1 MFDMKK
7 VEIEWG
13 GKTLTLETGRV
24 ARQADGAVLA
34 TYGETVVLCAVTAA
48 RTVKEGQDFFP
59 LTVHYQEKFSA
70 AGRIPGGF
78 FKRER
83 GATEKETLTSRLI
96 DRPIRPLFPDG
107 FYNEINVIAQVLSYD
122 GETESDI
129 LAMIAASAALTVSG
143 VPFMG
148 PIAAARVGYK
158 DGEYQLNPS
167 MEEVAE
173 GQLDLIVAGTHDAVM
188 MVESE
193 ARELSE
199 EVMLG
204 AVMFAHRECKKVIE
218 AIISLAEKA
227 AKDPWELAAQAD
239 QAEVKQTLKHL
250 IGADLEAAYKITDKQ
265 KRQDAVNDARA
276 KAREAFDEQ
285 EPQAYMAALKLVKKL
300 EAEIVRGAILKTGKR
315 IDGRDTTQVR
325 PIEAIVGFLPRTH
338 GSALFTRG
346 ETQAICT
353 TTLGT
358 KDSEQMI
365 DGLTGLSYERFML
378 HYNFPPY
385 SVGEVG
391 RFGAPSRRDV
401 GHGKLAWRALK
412 GVLPAHEDFPY
423 TIRVLSDITESNG
436 SSSMATVCG
445 GSLSMMDAGVP
456 LKRPVSGIA
465 MGLILEGKDFAVLSD
480 ILGDE
485 DHLGDM
491 DFKVAGT
498 SEGITSLQMDIKIAG
513 ITEEIM
519 KAALA
524 QANEG
529 RAHILGEMAKALD
542 HSREELSAHAPR
554 IETMQI
560 AKDKIRDVIGTGGKI
575 IREIVATT
583 GAKVDIDD
591 EGVIKISSSDLSQI
605 EAARKWIAGIVEEA
619 EVGRIYEGK
628 VVNIVDFGAFVNFM
642 GGKDGLVHV
651 SEIRNERVESVRDVL
666 EEGQE
671 VKVKVLEIDPRG
683 KVRLSMRVVDQETG
697 AELEDTRP
705 PREGR
710 EDRGPRGD
718 RDRGPRRDGGDR
730 GRGPRRDGG
739 GRDRGPRREGGDRD
753 DRPRGE
759 ARGDRDDRP
768 RAEGDREDRPRS
780 DTDRDDRPKGERGGR
795 DDRGGDRPPR
805 SDRGRGRDRDGDDGE
820 APKFAP
826 AFLTRDDD

>member
-1 MFDMKK
+1 MFDVKT
-7 VEIEWG
+7 VEIELG
-13 GKTLTLETGRV
+13 GKTLKLETGRI

-48 RTVKEGQDFFP
+48 KSVKEGQDFFP

-96 DRPIRPLFPDG
+96 DRPVRPLFPEG
-107 FYNEINVIAQVLSYD
+107 FYNEINVIAQVLSFD
-122 GETESDI
+122 GESEPDMV
-129 LAMIAASAALTVSG
+129 AMIAASAALTLSG

-148 PIAAARVGYK
+148 PIGACRVGYQ

-167 MEEVAE
+167 MDQVKE
-173 GQLDLIVAGTHDAVM
+173 GELDLVVAATQDAVM

-193 ARELSE
+193 AKELSE
-199 EVMLG
+199 EIMLG
-204 AVMFAHRECKKVIE
+204 AVEFAHDACRQVVG
-218 AIISLAEKA
+218 AIIKLAEQA
-227 AKDPWELAAQAD
+227 AKEPWEMAAQAD
-239 QAEVKQTLKHL
+239 LSAAKQKLRDL
-250 IGADLEAAYKITDKQ
+250 IGSDIAAAYKLTDKSA
-265 KRQDAVNDARA
+265 RSNALNEARA
-276 KAREAFDEQ
+276 KAKAAFADAT
-285 EPQAYMAALKLVKKL
+285 PQDQMAANKLMKKL
-300 EAEIVRGAILKTGKR
+300 EAEIVRGAILKDGSR
-315 IDGRDTTQVR
+315 IDGRTTTQIR
-325 PIEAIVGFLPRTH
+325 PIEAMVGFLPRTH

-346 ETQAICT
+346 ETQSICT

-365 DGLTGLSYERFML
+365 DGLTGLSYENFML

-391 RFGAPSRRDV
+391 RFGAPGRREV
-401 GHGKLAWRALK
+401 GHGKLAWRALHP
-412 GVLPAHEDFPY
+412 VLPTKDEFPY

-465 MGLILEGKDFAVLSD
+465 MGLILEGSEFAVLSD

-498 SEGITSLQMDIKIAG
+498 SEGITTMQMDIKIAG
-513 ITEEIM
+513 ITREIM
-519 KAALA
+519 AQALA
-524 QANEG
+524 QAKEG

-542 HSREELSAHAPR
+542 STRTELSAHAPR
-554 IETMQI
+554 IETLQI
-560 AKDKIRDVIGTGGKI
+560 DKSKIREVIGTGGKV
-575 IREIVATT
+575 IREIVAET

-591 EGVIKISSSDLSQI
+591 EGLIKISSSDVNQI
-605 EAARKWIAGIVEEA
+605 EAARKWIVGIVEEA
-619 EVGRIYEGK
+619 EVGKVYNGK
-628 VVNIVDFGAFVNFM
+628 VVNMVDFGAFVNFM

-651 SEIRNERVESVRDVL
+651 SEIRNERVEKVTDVL
-666 EEGQE
+666 TEGQE

-697 AELEDTRP
+697 EELEDTRP
-705 PREGR
+705 AREPRE
-710 EDRGPRGD
+710 RGERGD
-718 RDRGPRRDGGDR
+718 RGDRGDRRPRRDGDGGRGREGGRGGERSGGGDR
-730 GRGPRRDGG
+730 GGERSGG
-739 GRDRGPRREGGDRD
+739 G
-753 DRPRGE
+753 
-759 ARGDRDDRP
+759 
-768 RAEGDREDRPRS
+768 
-780 DTDRDDRPKGERGGR
+780 
-795 DDRGGDRPPR
+795 
-805 SDRGRGRDRDGDDGE
+805 RGRGRAEGSSAPDAGLPDFITGDN
-820 APKFAP
+820 
-826 AFLTRDDD
+826 